1 MKITGFFFVLG
12 YNRAVAI
19 LLNRQLR
26 SAGDDRLRVS
36 RFSGTYFFLHGIDLL
51 RDYGTYRQERNH
63 GLDISPLNSYTTHG
77 SSPSVALRLRVLI
90 AKASS

>member
-36 RFSGTYFFLHGIDLL
+36 RFSGTYFFSAWDRLAPGLW
-51 RDYGTYRQERNH
+51 YMQERNH